1 MKTRRSFAIWAARLE
16 GLLWQAL
23 FPRRCPYC
31 GEIAAPAGYLICPY
45 CEARLPYIR
54 GQRCDI
60 CGKQLQQQEQPSGQ
74 PYAAGGGSGTHGK
87 TPAIMQS
94 AGIDSS
100 DFSGRPQGTARTA
113 AALFAPSAP
122 FLLCKNCAKHRRS
135 FQFSLS
141 LLNYDGIS
149 AEIMAGL
156 KYLHKKE
163 YADALA
169 WLLFRNLGGTLRK
182 LGTAALVPVPVHAK
196 RRRERG
202 YNQAEALC
210 RSLCAFMNCDEA
222 ALLRMGL
229 SDEMLRR
236 VRIICREQ
244 TGTGGKEKAGKTVAE
259 GMAAY
264 QTATDKMAADRM
276 TAGWRSA
283 DHMRTGRM
291 TTVNLLVRTKNTKAQ
306 KGLGAAERLL
316 NLQKAFSL
324 SPQYRK
330 RLPQSVLL
338 VDDIYTTGATM
349 EACTQVLL
357 SAGVRKVY
365 GLCVCAGRDV

>member
-1 MKTRRSFAIWAARLE
+1 MKTRRSFAIRAARLE

-31 GEIAAPAGYLICPY
+31 GEIAAPAGYLLCPD

-60 CGKQLQQQEQPSGQ
+60 CGKQLQQQGQLSGQ
-74 PYAAGGGSGTHGK
+74 PHAAGSGSGTPGS
-87 TPAIMQS
+87 MQ
-94 AGIDSS
+94 
-100 DFSGRPQGTARTA
+100 
-113 AALFAPSAP
+113 
-122 FLLCKNCAKHRRS
+122 LCKSCAKHRRS

-169 WLLFRNLGGTLRK
+169 WLLFRHMGGTLRK

-196 RRRERG
+196 RRKERG

-229 SDEMLRR
+229 SDELICEVRR
-236 VRIICREQ
+236 ICREQ
-244 TGTGGKEKAGKTVAE
+244 QEGAGRGEKAGKREERGTPESRDMAE
-259 GMAAY
+259 GQGVREGGGMAAV
-264 QTATDKMAADRM
+264 R
-276 TAGWRSA
+276 RSA
-283 DHMRTGRM
+283 NKVKTARM
-291 TTVNLLVRTKNTKAQ
+291 TTVGLLVRTKNTKAQ

-324 SPQYRK
+324 SPQYRR

-349 EACTQVLL
+349 EACTQALL